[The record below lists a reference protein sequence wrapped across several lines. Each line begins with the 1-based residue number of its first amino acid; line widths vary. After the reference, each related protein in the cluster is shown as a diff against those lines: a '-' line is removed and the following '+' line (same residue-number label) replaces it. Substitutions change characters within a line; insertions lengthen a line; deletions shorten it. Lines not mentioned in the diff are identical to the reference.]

1 MPPFSFAQTLQYA
14 AAMLAPRALHPQLC
28 RHCAQPL
35 TPLER
40 LRGDV
45 CRRLDCH
52 RTAMRA
58 VARERRDVQLAAQR
72 ARAAQHW
79 QQPAVAEAPVLWL
92 ERHATELV
100 QLPAAVRSAQ
110 LAHLARLAAEVAT
123 ETQPPEGTPILSD
136 GSTPL
141 AGSLCAFCGG
151 RCCRYGAG
159 THGFVTAELLRRW
172 MARHP
177 GRSAADAAAA
187 YADHLPRWHV
197 ARSCCHHGRDGC
209 TLPEAMRSDICN
221 RYACDTLRAVQD
233 CSDAPALVVAMQRDV
248 ALGEVALLQPDGFR
262 RLPKLRAA
270 LR

>member
-1 MPPFSFAQTLQYA
+1 
-14 AAMLAPRALHPQLC
+14 MLAPRALRPQLC

-40 LRGDV
+40 LAGDV

-58 VARERRDVQLAAQR
+58 LARQRRDAQLAAQR
-72 ARAAQHW
+72 ERAARHW
-79 QQPAVAEAPVLWL
+79 QQPAVAVAPVLWL

-100 QLPAAVRSAQ
+100 QLPAAVRRAQ
-110 LAHLARLAAEVAT
+110 LAHLARLAAEVTADPR
-123 ETQPPEGTPILSD
+123 PPEGAPAPPD

-172 MARHP
+172 LARHP

-187 YADHLPRWHV
+187 YAEHLPRWHV

-209 TLPEAMRSDICN
+209 TLPAAMRSDICN
-221 RYACDTLRAVQD
+221 RYACDTLRDLQDHAATPAV
-233 CSDAPALVVAMQRDV
+233 LVAMQRDDT
-248 ALGEVALLQPDGFR
+248 LGAVALLQPGGAR
-262 RLPKLRAA
+262 RLPKPRAA
-270 LR
+270 RR